1 MPQEDDKV
9 MRQEDDKVMHLGG
22 AEAL

>member
-1 MPQEDDKV
+1 MRQEDDKV
-9 MRQEDDKVMHLGG
+9 MRQEDDKVMRLGG